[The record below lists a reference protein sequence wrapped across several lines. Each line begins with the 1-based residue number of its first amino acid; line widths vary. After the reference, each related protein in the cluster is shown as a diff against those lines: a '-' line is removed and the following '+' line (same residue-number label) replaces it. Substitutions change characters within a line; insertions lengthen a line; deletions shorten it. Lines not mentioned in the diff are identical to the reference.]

1 VSRASIDPLAPEEP
15 VRFRAP
21 LLAAALLAAAS
32 SACLSDPIFH
42 SGRMS
47 DDFSRLSERTWL
59 NAAEP
64 APSIV
69 VPGDPA
75 PDFSYQADT
84 GEWLKLHQLL
94 DHGCVMLVFVPNE
107 SDLTL
112 MESERDS
119 LAGVGV
125 IPVAVLDR
133 SRRASSALV
142 ARLGLGF
149 PVIADPQDTIASL
162 FNLVGP
168 PTARTH
174 PGWFVVDRTGRVRAL
189 ERGRVPRSGYTRL
202 ACDVLAIAPRDA
214 AAASAH

>member
-1 VSRASIDPLAPEEP
+1 M
-15 VRFRAP
+15 RFRAP

-42 SGRMS
+42 SGRTA
-47 DDFSRLSERTWL
+47 DDFTRLNERTWL

-64 APSIV
+64 PVSIV

-84 GEWLKLHQLL
+84 GEWLKFHQLL
-94 DHGCVMLVFVPNE
+94 DHGCVMLVFAPNE
-107 SDLTL
+107 SDLEQI
-112 MESERDS
+112 ESERDS
-119 LAGVGV
+119 LYGAGV

-133 SRRASSALV
+133 SRRASSALA

-149 PVIADPQDTIASL
+149 PVIADPQDAIASL

-189 ERGRVPRSGYTRL
+189 ERGRVPRGG
-202 ACDVLAIAPRDA
+202 
-214 AAASAH
+214 

>member
-1 VSRASIDPLAPEEP
+1 MKVH
-15 VRFRAP
+15 AP

-47 DDFSRLSERTWL
+47 DDDMRLTERTWL

-64 APSIV
+64 APLIIE
-69 VPGDPA
+69 PGDPA
-75 PDFSYQADT
+75 PDFAYQADT

-94 DHGCVMLVFVPNE
+94 DQGSVMLVFVPNE
-107 SDLTL
+107 DDLKT

-119 LAGVGV
+119 LYGAGV

-142 ARLGLGF
+142 RRLGLGF

-174 PGWFVVDRTGRVRAL
+174 PGWFVVDRAGRVRAL
-189 ERGRVPRSGYTRL
+189 ERGTVPRGGYARL